1 MAQEA
6 QRIPAI
12 AMRVARCEFFI
23 CLFVFCCFFVKC
35 SSTKQCHFP
44 FLPGIIET
52 HDKWFEPLKWAI
64 ELTRCMKNRMWDN
77 SPHVLRQIENLGNAK
92 VTSLA
97 NAGIVTFA
105 DVRST
110 EPRMLEMVGFPL
122 IISFGE
128 ITEFVFGLDMQQK
141 SSIWKPDQG
150 SGGSHPKGHH

>member
-1 MAQEA
+1 
-6 QRIPAI
+6 
-12 AMRVARCEFFI
+12 
-23 CLFVFCCFFVKC
+23 
-35 SSTKQCHFP
+35 
-44 FLPGIIET
+44 
-52 HDKWFEPLKWAI
+52 
-64 ELTRCMKNRMWDN
+64 MKNRMWDN